1 MNECVTMKF
10 NIDNS
15 NSKVGISVVN
25 AILKR
30 KLYLKCRNGLAT
42 YRETNMITLPLTGC
56 SPGDKIDEKVVQ
68 FDLNA
73 AKDIGTPAN
82 LGGALAEFAGKIQQT
97 CNGQLINVKYELH
110 ISAVIDGCLCC
121 DNNPYVFTP
130 IEILAPERLLIFM
143 QYVYP
148 DVAYQPEYAEEYA
161 DGVPA
166 PGYQQNQNAG
176 YPQNQNG
183 GYPQAPSPYAQNP
196 QSQYAGAQPVGE
208 LQSKGTKNHLHQK
221 NMDDT
226 PVDGEISESSEES
239 V

>member
-1 MNECVTMKF
+1 MTDCVSMKF

-15 NSKVGISVVN
+15 NSEVGISVVN

-30 KLYLKCRNGLAT
+30 KLFLKCRNGLAT

-56 SPGDKIDEKVVQ
+56 SPGDKIDEKIVQ
-68 FDLNA
+68 FDLNS

-97 CNGQLINVKYELH
+97 CNGQLIDVKYELH
-110 ISAVIDGCLCC
+110 ISAVIDGCLCY

-130 IEILAPERLLIFM
+130 IEILAPERLLIFT

-148 DVAYQPEYAEEYA
+148 DVPYQPAYAEEYA
-161 DGVPA
+161 EGVPA
-166 PGYQQNQNAG
+166 PGYPQDQNAV
-176 YPQNQNG
+176 
-183 GYPQAPSPYAQNP
+183 YPQAPSPYGQNP
-196 QSQYAGAQPVGE
+196 QLQYAGAAAVQPGGE
-208 LQSKGTKNHLHQK
+208 LPTKDPKNHLKQK
-221 NMDDT
+221 RVDDT
-226 PVDGEISESSEES
+226 PMDQEISESSEES